1 MDERIVAFRV
11 GVTVLSTIL
20 MAAILTLAFGDIP
33 SLTHGSYT
41 IYIKFKDAPGVGED
55 TPIRKSGILIG
66 RVTHLDFADDG
77 QVLVT
82 AAIEGNRKLDRNEVC
97 FVRTSLLG
105 DAMLQFQPGD
115 ATAQTPGEPAP
126 PKVPIKPGETIQGE
140 TSRDALQVLRNLEP
154 QLSEMMRSVTK
165 TSDELGNIS
174 KRVSN
179 LLDQNNGQLNR
190 LITKT
195 ETTLDTVQKAM
206 NSADKLLGDD
216 ELRNNLRRGLADLPE
231 TMRQARETI
240 GDFSKTLELA
250 DRNLK
255 NLEGFTRP
263 LGESG
268 EELFRKL
275 DRSAGKVETLLD
287 RLVTFGDTLNNN
299 QGSLGRLTN
308 DPELYDNLNRAAKN
322 VEELTRQL
330 RPIVNDVRVI
340 TDKVARDP
348 GRLGV
353 RGIFQQGSGIK

>member
-11 GVTVLSTIL
+11 GVMVLATIL
-20 MAAILTLAFGDIP
+20 LAAILTLLFGDIP
-33 SLTHGSYT
+33 TLHGTYT
-41 IYIKFKDAPGVGED
+41 IYIKFKDAPGVGEA
-55 TPIRKSGILIG
+55 TPIRKMGIQIG
-66 RVTHLDFADDG
+66 RVSHVDFTDDN

-82 AAIEGNRKLDRNEVC
+82 AKIEGNRQLERNDVC
-97 FVRTSLLG
+97 YVRTSLLG
-105 DAMLQFQPGD
+105 DAMLQFQPGED
-115 ATAQTPGEPAP
+115 KAAAAPAG
-126 PKVPIKPGETIQGE
+126 KTPIKPGETIQGE
-140 TSRDALQVLRNLEP
+140 TSRDALQVIRNLEP
-154 QLSEMMRSVTK
+154 QLSEMMQSVTK

-195 ETTLDTVQKAM
+195 ETTLDSVQKAM
-206 NSADKLLGDD
+206 QSADKLLGDD

-268 EELFRKL
+268 DELFRKL
-275 DRSAGKVETLLD
+275 DRSAGKVEALLD

-330 RPIVNDVRVI
+330 RPIVADVRVI